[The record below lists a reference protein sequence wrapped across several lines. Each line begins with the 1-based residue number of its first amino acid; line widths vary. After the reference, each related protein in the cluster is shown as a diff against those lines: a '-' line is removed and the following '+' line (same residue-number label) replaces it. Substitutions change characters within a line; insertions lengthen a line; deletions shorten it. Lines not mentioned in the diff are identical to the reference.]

1 MIPTNG
7 ANMKVVLGT
16 ILRDINDSE
25 DMRLADGRNADGSEK
40 TKPATAR
47 DIIQQALAGPVKG
60 DDAMTFDDKMKLYR
74 IGQKCRGE
82 IVHFDLKER
91 NTILDRVAKFFMS
104 PFVVGQVS
112 DLLDPPAD
120 TVAKPNG
127 ADTQAQAVQ

>member
-1 MIPTNG
+1 
-7 ANMKVVLGT
+7 MKIVLGT

-25 DMRLADGRNADGSEK
+25 DMKLADGRDADGKEK

-60 DDAMTFDDKMKLYR
+60 DDSTSFDDKMKLYR
-74 IGQKCRGE
+74 LGLKCRGE
-82 IVHFDLKER
+82 VVNFDVHER
-91 NTILDRVAKFFMS
+91 KIILDRVAKFFMS
-104 PFVVGQVS
+104 PYVVGQVS

-120 TVAKPNG
+120 VVAKPNG